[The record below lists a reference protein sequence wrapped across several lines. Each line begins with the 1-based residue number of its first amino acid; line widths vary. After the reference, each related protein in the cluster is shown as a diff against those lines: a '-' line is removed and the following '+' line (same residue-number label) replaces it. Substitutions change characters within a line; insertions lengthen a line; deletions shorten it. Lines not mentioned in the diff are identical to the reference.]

1 MPFGQTLPLDPQ
13 AKKKPKMIKNNSW
26 AMIATVSV
34 VAALASVIG
43 LLNPTNCVESAQL
56 EGWTSCAA
64 IADQQRYLFWGL
76 LAVSAFGFAISLVRR
91 AAKKRR

>member
-1 MPFGQTLPLDPQ
+1 MPFGQTLLQAQPLL
-13 AKKKPKMIKNNSW
+13 KSKKMIKNNSW
-26 AMIATVSV
+26 AMIATVSI

-43 LLNPTNCVESAQL
+43 LLNPTNCIDSAQL